1 MVDNNDSKKWRGKM
15 PQSIPTMSKGGLS
28 HNNRFVRVATT
39 TDRNTV
45 SVATTTARN
54 TVSVATT
61 TATNYVSVDTLTATN
76 IQYCHLFR

>member
-28 HNNRFVRVATT
+28 HNNRFV
-39 TDRNTV
+39 

-61 TATNYVSVDTLTATN
+61 TPTNYVSVDTLTATN